1 VQEAQESHPPALSKG
16 NARTTVDSHTAVVQ
30 SQLRNGSPQGNVV
43 RLFQGVYPSKDLE
56 GAKVNAV
63 MEWN

>member
-1 VQEAQESHPPALSKG
+1 M
-16 NARTTVDSHTAVVQ
+16 VDSHTAVVQ

-56 GAKVNAV
+56 GAKVNVV
-63 MEWN
+63 MEWNKHNS